1 MAAVDAMRLFDII
14 WAMTNGGPAYS
25 SEVLATQ
32 MYDTAFGR
40 FDMGQASAIS
50 VYLLLI
56 AAVIILPYIYY
67 LAKKVTDNEAE

>member
-1 MAAVDAMRLFDII
+1 VDAMRLFDII

-67 LAKKVTDNEAE
+67 LARKVSDNEAE